1 MLFQNDVP
9 IDLACHGSNLNM
21 QVSSGTQSN
30 STPNEHS
37 CTTVTVSFNDVF
49 LVVTG
54 TWSSPYESLA
64 RIRLQA
70 KPGLVGKHHTSP
82 LLWCP
87 QCMLSTP
94 G

>member
-1 MLFQNDVP
+1 MNCIFK
-9 IDLACHGSNLNM
+9 CYY
-21 QVSSGTQSN
+21 
-30 STPNEHS
+30 
-37 CTTVTVSFNDVF
+37 
-49 LVVTG
+49 
-54 TWSSPYESLA
+54 WSSPYESPA

-82 LLWCP
+82 LLRHP

>member
-1 MLFQNDVP
+1 
-9 IDLACHGSNLNM
+9 M
-21 QVSSGTQSN
+21 QVSSGTKNIS
-30 STPNEHS
+30 SPNEAS
-37 CTTVTVSFNDVF
+37 CTTVTVSFNGVL

-54 TWSSPYESLA
+54 TWRSPA
-64 RIRLQA
+64 RIRLQT
-70 KPGLVGKHHTSP
+70 KPRLVGKHHTRP